1 MFSLIGRVW
10 FLTFGFHGKQG
21 GENDKLSFMILERG
35 PWAFYQGVKRFIR
48 ASFVEASPGQEL
60 VTAASS
66 RISERVAVLA
76 DLRERLATVIGQV
89 RCFP

>member
-1 MFSLIGRVW
+1 MV
-10 FLTFGFHGKQG
+10 
-21 GENDKLSFMILERG
+21 LERG

-48 ASFVEASPGQEL
+48 SSFVEASPGQEL

-76 DLRERLATVIGQV
+76 DLRERLASVTGQV
-89 RCFP
+89 RWFHSCRTLSRVFFIGISFCSVPFVFHP